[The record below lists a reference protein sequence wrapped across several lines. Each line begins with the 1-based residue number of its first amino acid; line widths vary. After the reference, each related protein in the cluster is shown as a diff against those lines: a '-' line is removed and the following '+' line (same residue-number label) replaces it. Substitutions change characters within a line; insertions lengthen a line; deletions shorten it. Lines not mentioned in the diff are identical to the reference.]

1 MSDCGCRKG
10 AVMPGCERH
19 SVLEQT
25 KQPRGWLHRLLIW
38 LGRR

>member
-1 MSDCGCRKG
+1 MTDCGCRKHR
-10 AVMPGCERH
+10 VVPGCERH

-25 KQPRGWLHRLLIW
+25 KPQSGWWHRLLIW